1 MAVPW
6 ILKLLGRYGVFK
18 VKQLVTIAAAA
29 FVFAFGLAAQDK
41 KPEWKDRAEYDL
53 FDAAQKDA
61 NATTRLATLDK
72 WKSGYAQSDYA
83 NVRQDMYLITYQQL
97 NQGRQA
103 FDMSLEVLKTRPND
117 VRSLSAIVGYIYTF
131 MPPQPADLDTAEK
144 TAKHLLADLDA
155 IYAPA
160 NKPANL
166 DDAAW
171 AKAKADMG
179 PYAQRTLGWIEVTR
193 KDNPKAEVELT
204 KALQMDGT
212 QAQVT
217 YWLAGS
223 SLAQQQKDPLKQMQ
237 SLYHY
242 ARAAS
247 YDGPNSLPAANR
259 AQILAFF
266 KKAYATYHGSDEGG
280 DQLLAMAKASPL
292 PPADFKIQ
300 SKNDILQA
308 KADAD
313 AAEAAKDPQMA
324 LWRNIK
330 KELTGDNGQAYFDM
344 GLKDAALPKFKGKL
358 ISMTPALRPKELVLG
373 IEKAD
378 VGEVTLKFENA
389 LAGKMEPASELE
401 FECTGNSFAKD
412 PFMLVLNCEKEQL
425 TGWTGKNVGGAAPPP
440 AKKAVPVPKKQ

>member
-1 MAVPW
+1 M
-6 ILKLLGRYGVFK
+6 FT
-18 VKQLVTIAAAA
+18 VKRLATVASAA
-29 FVFAFGLAAQDK
+29 FVIAFGLAAQDK

-61 NATTRLATLDK
+61 NATTRLATLEK
-72 WKSGYAQSDYA
+72 WKAGYAQSDYA

-103 FDMSLEVLKTRPND
+103 FDMSVEILKTRPND
-117 VRSLSAIVGYIYTF
+117 VRALSAIVGYIYTF
-131 MPPQPADLDTAEK
+131 NPPQPADLDTAEK
-144 TAKHLLADLDA
+144 AAQHLLTDADA
-155 IYAPA
+155 VYAAA

-171 AKAKADMG
+171 AKAKADMA
-179 PYAQRTLGWIEVTR
+179 PYAQRTIGYIQVMR

-204 KALQMDGT
+204 KALQMDGS
-212 QAQVT
+212 QAQVS
-217 YWLAGS
+217 YWLAGAL
-223 SLAQQQKDPLKQMQ
+223 LAQQQKDPTKQML

-247 YDGPNSLPAANR
+247 YDGPNSLAPAGR
-259 AQILAFF
+259 AQIMTFF
-266 KKAYATYHGSDEGG
+266 KKAYNTYHGSDEGA
-280 DQLLAMAKASPL
+280 DQLLASAKSAAL
-292 PPADFKIQ
+292 PPGDFKIL
-300 SKNDILQA
+300 SKNDIAQA

-358 ISMTPALRPKELVLG
+358 ISMTPATRPKELVVG

-378 VGEVTLKFENA
+378 VAEVTLKFENA
-389 LAGKMEPASELE
+389 LPGKMDPGGELE
-401 FECTGNSFAKD
+401 FECTGNSFTKD
-412 PFMLVLNCEKEQL
+412 PFMLILNCDKDQL
-425 TGWTGKNVGGAAPPP
+425 TGWTGKNVGAAPAPV
-440 AKKAVPVPKKQ
+440 KKAVPKKQ

>member
-1 MAVPW
+1 
-6 ILKLLGRYGVFK
+6 L
-18 VKQLVTIAAAA
+18 
-29 FVFAFGLAAQDK
+29 
-41 KPEWKDRAEYDL
+41 
-53 FDAAQKDA
+53 
-61 NATTRLATLDK
+61 
-72 WKSGYAQSDYA
+72 
-83 NVRQDMYLITYQQL
+83 
-97 NQGRQA
+97 
-103 FDMSLEVLKTRPND
+103 
-117 VRSLSAIVGYIYTF
+117 
-131 MPPQPADLDTAEK
+131 ADLDT
-144 TAKHLLADLDA
+144 

-171 AKAKADMG
+171 AKAKADMA

-193 KDNPKAEVELT
+193 KDNPKAETELT

-217 YWLAGS
+217 YWLAGAL
-223 SLAQQQKDPLKQMQ
+223 LAQQQKDPMKQMQ

-259 AQILAFF
+259 TQILTFF
-266 KKAYATYHGSDEGG
+266 KKAYNTYHGSDEGA
-280 DQLLAMAKASPL
+280 DQLLAMAKTSPL

-308 KADAD
+308 KADQD
-313 AAEAAKDPQMA
+313 AADAAKDPQMA

-389 LAGKMEPASELE
+389 LAGKMETGADLE
-401 FECTGNSFAKD
+401 FECTGNSFTKE
-412 PFMLVLNCEKEQL
+412 PFMLILNCEKEQL
-425 TGWTGKNVGGAAPPP
+425 TGWTGKNAGGAPAP
-440 AKKAVPVPKKQ
+440 AKKAVPPVQKKQ

>member
-1 MAVPW
+1 
-6 ILKLLGRYGVFK
+6 VFTAK
-18 VKQLVTIAAAA
+18 KLVTVAAAA
-29 FVFAFGLAAQDK
+29 FVFAFSLAAQDK

-72 WKSGYAQSDYA
+72 WKGGYAQSDYA

-97 NQGRQA
+97 NQARQA
-103 FDMSLEVLKTRPND
+103 FDMAVDILKTRPND
-117 VRSLSAIVGYIYTF
+117 VRSLAAIVGYIYTF
-131 MPPQPADLDTAEK
+131 TPTPQPADLDTAER
-144 TAKHLLADLDA
+144 TAKHLLADLDT

-171 AKAKADMG
+171 AKAKADMA

-217 YWLAGS
+217 YWLAGAL
-223 SLAQQQKDPLKQMQ
+223 LAQQQKDPMKQMQ

-247 YDGPNSLPAANR
+247 YDGANSLPAANR
-259 AQILAFF
+259 TQIMAFF
-266 KKAYATYHGSDEGG
+266 KKAYATYHGSDEGA
-280 DQLLAMAKASPL
+280 DQLLAMAKTSPL

-308 KADAD
+308 KADQD
-313 AAEAAKDPQMA
+313 AADAAKDPQMA

-373 IEKAD
+373 IEKPD

-389 LAGKMEPASELE
+389 LAGKMETGADLE
-401 FECTGNSFAKD
+401 FECTGNSFTKE
-412 PFMLVLNCEKEQL
+412 PFMLILNCEKEQL
-425 TGWTGKNVGGAAPPP
+425 TGWTGKNAGGAPAP
-440 AKKAVPVPKKQ
+440 AKKAIPVPKKQ

>member
-1 MAVPW
+1 
-6 ILKLLGRYGVFK
+6 VFT
-18 VKQLVTIAAAA
+18 VKQLATIAATAFL
-29 FVFAFGLAAQDK
+29 FVFSLAAQDK

-72 WKSGYAQSDYA
+72 WKSGYGQSDYA

-97 NQGRQA
+97 NQSRQA
-103 FDMSLEVLKTRPND
+103 FDMSVEILKTRPND
-117 VRSLSAIVGYIYTF
+117 VRALSAIVGYIYTF
-131 MPPQPADLDTAEK
+131 NPPQPADLDTAEK
-144 TAKHLLADLDA
+144 AAHHLLADLND

-160 NKPANL
+160 NKLANL

-212 QAQVT
+212 QAQVS
-217 YWLAGS
+217 YWLAGAL
-223 SLAQQQKDPLKQMQ
+223 LAQQQKDPTKQML

-247 YDGPNSLPAANR
+247 YDGPNSLAAAGR
-259 AQILAFF
+259 AQILTFF
-266 KKAYATYHGSDEGG
+266 NKAYATYHGSADGA
-280 DQLLAMAKASPL
+280 DQLLAMAKTNPL

-324 LWRNIK
+324 LWRQIK

-344 GLKDAALPKFKGKL
+344 GVKDAALPKFKGKL
-358 ISMTPALRPKELVLG
+358 ISMTPAIRPKELVLG
-373 IEKAD
+373 IEKPD
-378 VGEVTLKFENA
+378 IGEVTLKFDAA
-389 LAGKMEPASELE
+389 LAGKMDAGTELE
-401 FECTGNSFAKD
+401 FECQGESFTKD
-412 PFMLVLNCEKEQL
+412 PFMLVAKCEKEQL
-425 TGWTGKNVGGAAPPP
+425 TGWKGAGAAAPP
-440 AKKAVPVPKKQ
+440 AKKAVPKKQ

>member
-1 MAVPW
+1 M
-6 ILKLLGRYGVFK
+6 
-18 VKQLVTIAAAA
+18 T
-29 FVFAFGLAAQDK
+29 FA
-41 KPEWKDRAEYDL
+41 
-53 FDAAQKDA
+53 
-61 NATTRLATLDK
+61 
-72 WKSGYAQSDYA
+72 
-83 NVRQDMYLITYQQL
+83 
-97 NQGRQA
+97 
-103 FDMSLEVLKTRPND
+103 
-117 VRSLSAIVGYIYTF
+117 SLSAIVGYIYTF
-131 MPPQPADLDTAEK
+131 TPTPQPADLDTAEK
-144 TAKHLLADLDA
+144 TAKHLLADLDT

-217 YWLAGS
+217 YWLAGAL
-223 SLAQQQKDPLKQMQ
+223 LAQQQKDPTKQMQ

-259 AQILAFF
+259 TQILAFF
-266 KKAYATYHGSDEGG
+266 KKAYATYHGSDEGA
-280 DQLLAMAKASPL
+280 DQLLAMAKASPM

-308 KADAD
+308 KADQD
-313 AAEAAKDPQMA
+313 AADAAKDPQMA

-344 GLKDAALPKFKGKL
+344 GLKDAALPEIQGQADFHD
-358 ISMTPALRPKELVLG
+358 SCAPAQG
-373 IEKAD
+373 TCAW
-378 VGEVTLKFENA
+378 
-389 LAGKMEPASELE
+389 ASRKRM
-401 FECTGNSFAKD
+401 SAKSR
-412 PFMLVLNCEKEQL
+412 
-425 TGWTGKNVGGAAPPP
+425 
-440 AKKAVPVPKKQ
+440 